1 MPWSPRRPLSTR
13 TRFVAVDLRRRG
25 LTEVVIVGDRPELV
39 RLAQSIWRP
48 DTVLAW
54 GEPYDSPLWHER
66 REGYA
71 YVCRDYSCQAPQD
84 TLQGFAEA
92 LTGRKVVIDGDT
104 ITTQPVTSEP
114 DE

>member
-1 MPWSPRRPLSTR
+1 M
-13 TRFVAVDLRRRG
+13 
-25 LTEVVIVGDRPELV
+25 V

-66 REGYA
+66 SDGYA
-71 YVCRDYSCQAPQD
+71 YVCREYSCQAPQD